1 MSKWDENYKAS
12 RERLKSLENDIIDA
26 GSSKFANGTSRD
38 GNLRQT
44 DIHIEVLGP
53 TDYDDHSVWYNARTI
68 EEDHLIK

>member
-38 GNLRQT
+38 GNL
-44 DIHIEVLGP
+44 GP